1 MALLQTIGK
10 DFSGDLIVKLIFV
23 DSIESLSVTIPSEN
37 NETTIE
43 DSVNTNTNKE
53 KSQGD
58 LTINMK
64 TNSSIDIK
72 GDEGD
77 NIFIVFDDF
86 GNKIV
91 QTKNLVAVI
100 DSLVEVLS
108 SENPDEEFYDYYNDD
123 NDDNDSN
130 KKNTSPD

>member
-23 DSIESLSVTIPSEN
+23 DSIESLSFTIPSEN